1 LIAAPELIT
10 PVNVSLAGLT
20 KIGERITFPR
30 VVIVTGK
37 APAKFGTAELVVKV
51 VWVNAAFVV
60 AVLRPG
66 PLPRPKARMAAA
78 FAEVAMASEA
88 KPAIANPISL
98 ECTVL
103 LLRL

>member
-1 LIAAPELIT
+1 MD
-10 PVNVSLAGLT
+10 
-20 KIGERITFPR
+20 KIGGRVIFPM
-30 VVIVTGK
+30 VVIETGK

-51 VWVNAAFVV
+51 VEVVPFAV

-66 PLPRPKARMAAA
+66 PLPRPKLRTAAA

-98 ECTVL
+98 ECTIL